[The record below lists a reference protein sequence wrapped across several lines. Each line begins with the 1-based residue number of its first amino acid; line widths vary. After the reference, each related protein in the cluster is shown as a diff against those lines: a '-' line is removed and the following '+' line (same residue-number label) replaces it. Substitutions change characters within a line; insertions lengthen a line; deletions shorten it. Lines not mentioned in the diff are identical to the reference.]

1 MEEPLHERLLPSLI
15 EGPAPSL
22 SRDAQNRRR
31 CGRWPRATSSAI
43 TAVALSLFFFH
54 VEVMVVVVVG
64 TEKMSSSSVSTER
77 RDNHVVIGGVAVVFF
92 ATPWSRRLS
101 VSKMTIARFRTTFS
115 S

>member
-1 MEEPLHERLLPSLI
+1 MKGPLYERLLPLFI
-15 EGPAPSL
+15 EGPASSL
-22 SRDAQNRRR
+22 SRDAQNRRP

-54 VEVMVVVVVG
+54 VEVMVVVVG

-77 RDNHVVIGGVAVVFF
+77 RDNHVVIGGVAVVVS
-92 ATPWSRRLS
+92 ATPWSAIKS
-101 VSKMTIARFRTTFS
+101 VSTLTFARFRTTFS